1 MWDNGGTYGVLE
13 EDQIIVAHAI
23 YEQSLASERNGK
35 GKGPLGS
42 RSIKW
47 SLFKTVDYAS
57 FGGVVAIDWLKMAE

>member
-1 MWDNGGTYGVLE
+1 MRLSQ
-13 EDQIIVAHAI
+13 DQIVVAHAMH
-23 YEQSLASERNGK
+23 EQRLASERNGK

-57 FGGVVAIDWLKMAE
+57 FGAVVAIDWLNLGEK